1 MRPPARS
8 PLRIA
13 LAAAVVAAAS
23 LTFLG
28 PAGAGAG
35 FAITVSPSG
44 NSHQVVF
51 DFDIP
56 GDECVSDTVV
66 TVPGVP
72 DAIVD
77 LADANSGT
85 VTLPVGTPGN
95 FYDLEIECSDGRT
108 TISSVGG
115 FAFASV
121 NVDKVV
127 TGEVPADAQFAISV
141 ACENRVGGA
150 RQSFTGSSEG
160 LDAALQADLTYGAS
174 GGSEY
179 LVSYEAASCTVSETD
194 DGGAVTSSI
203 TVEDCGSDV
212 STLQAPEAAGPSGDF
227 IIPEP
232 TDCTQTVTNEFAP
245 PAAQPADVV
254 QQQPGFTG

>member
-1 MRPPARS
+1 MRAPALS
-8 PLRIA
+8 SFRIA
-13 LAAAVVAAAS
+13 LAAAVVAAGS
-23 LTFLG
+23 LAFLS
-28 PAGAGAG
+28 PAGAGSG
-35 FAITVSPSG
+35 FSITVSPSG
-44 NSHQVVF
+44 NPHQVVF

-66 TVPGVP
+66 TIPDVP
-72 DAIVD
+72 DAVVD

-95 FYDLEIECSDGRT
+95 FYDLEIECSNGRT
-108 TISSVGG
+108 TITGTGG

-127 TGEVPADAQFAISV
+127 TGDAPADAQFAVSV
-141 ACENRVGGA
+141 ACESTTGGA
-150 RQSFTGSSEG
+150 RQSFDGSTEG
-160 LDAALQADLTYGAS
+160 VPTALLVDLTFGAS

-179 LVSYEAASCTVSETD
+179 LVSYEPGNCTVSETD

-203 TVEDCGSDV
+203 AGEDCVFGPDS
-212 STLQAPEAAGPSGDF
+212 APAAEAVGPSGDF
-227 IIPEP
+227 AIVDP
-232 TDCTQTVTNEFAP
+232 TDCTQTVTNDFTP

>member
-95 FYDLEIECSDGRT
+95 FYDLEIECSNGRT
-108 TISSVGG
+108 TITGTGG

-127 TGEVPADAQFAISV
+127 TGDAPADAQFAISV
-141 ACENRVGGA
+141 ACENNAGSA
-150 RQSFTGSSEG
+150 RQSFDGSSEG
-160 LDAALQADLTYGAS
+160 LAAALQADLTYGAS

-179 LVSYEAASCTVSETD
+179 LVSYNPATCTVSETD

-203 TVEDCGSDV
+203 ALDDCAFGPDS
-212 STLQAPEAAGPSGDF
+212 APAAEAVGPSGDF
-227 IIPEP
+227 AIVDP
-232 TDCTQTVTNEFAP
+232 TDCTQTVTNDFAP